1 MKKKITYLLIMTF
14 IFLLFKNYNLVL
26 NSTVTAVNIWLYKV
40 FPYLFIMIII
50 NDLLISLNFDSLFKN
65 SNIYI
70 FILSMLSGT
79 PSSAYITA
87 KLVNNNKITEE
98 EGNIALMFTYFS
110 NPLFLYTILT
120 SIFKIKFIVFKLM
133 AIHYLSNLI
142 ISFFIKKENKS
153 ITNTSNNT
161 INISNSIKSSI
172 NTNMMILG
180 SIVFY
185 FVLSS
190 IIINTFNLP
199 STISILVRG
208 ILELTQGLNSL
219 IDINIF
225 GKEVLAIIFISFGGL
240 SIHTQVKCIL
250 DDTKLDYKYFLK
262 GRIYQTII
270 SVILTIIF

>member
-14 IFLLFKNYNLVL
+14 VFLLFKNYNLVL

-50 NDLLISLNFDSLFKN
+50 NDLLISLNFDSIFKN

-87 KLVNNNKITEE
+87 KLVNSNKITLE

-120 SIFKIKFIVFKLM
+120 SIFKVKFIVFKLM

-142 ISFFIKKENKS
+142 ISIFIKKENKK

-199 STISILVRG
+199 PTISILVRG

-219 IDINIF
+219 IDINIL
-225 GKEVLAIIFISFGGL
+225 GKEVLAILFISFGGL

-250 DDTKLDYKYFLK
+250 DDTKLEYKYFLK

-270 SVILTIIF
+270 AIILTIIL